1 MNSYFYNDNN
11 SVQYVIGEKSLG
23 QSEKYFSEYPSVFIL
38 MDENTEKYCL
48 NIFQKSIPDL
58 KVRGYIRIPSG
69 ESEKNLERTSLIWK
83 KLTNLDANR
92 DSLLINLGGGVITDM
107 GGFCAGTFKRG
118 IPFINVPTTLLAQVD
133 AAIGGKTGIN
143 FMSIK
148 NQIGL
153 FYDPKAVIVDPV
165 FLKTLDD
172 KYWQS
177 GFAEILKYALIMDR
191 ELWNIL
197 DMRRYSEIDNWNKI
211 ITRSAKDK
219 IDIVRY
225 DKMEKGIR
233 KNLNFGHTIGLA
245 LESLFLKKG
254 KNITH
259 GRAIAAGMICETWIS
274 SKMTEL
280 ECTNVEEIIR
290 MIDKNF
296 DRLEITEKDI
306 PELLDIMRQDKKI
319 RDGMF
324 KFSLLRR
331 LGKAVHDII
340 VEPELMEKSLSFYIN
355 EKTCD

>member
-1 MNSYFYNDNN
+1 MNLNNSTDNN
-11 SVQYVIGEKSLG
+11 QVQYLISENSLK
-23 QSEKYFSEYPSVFIL
+23 QSAKYFAAYPSIFIL
-38 MDENTEKYCL
+38 IDENTEKYCL
-48 NIFQKSIPDL
+48 NVLQKQLPEL
-58 KVRGYIRIPSG
+58 KIRGYIKIPSG
-69 ESEKNLERTSLIWK
+69 ESEKNLDRASFIWK

-118 IPFINVPTTLLAQVD
+118 IDFINIPTTLLAQVD

-148 NQIGL
+148 NQVGL
-153 FYDPKAVIVDPV
+153 FYDPKAVIVDSV

-177 GFAEILKYALIMDR
+177 GLAEIIKYALIMDR
-191 ELWNIL
+191 ELWKML
-197 DMRRYSEIDNWNKI
+197 DMRRYSEIDDWNKI

-225 DKMEKGIR
+225 DKLEKGIR

-245 LESLFLKKG
+245 LESLFLKRG

-259 GRAIAAGMICETWIS
+259 GQAIAAGMICESWIS

-280 ECTNVEEIIR
+280 ECENVEEIIK
-290 MIDKNF
+290 MIDRNF
-296 DRLEITEKDI
+296 DRLEISEKDI
-306 PELLDIMRQDKKI
+306 PEIIDIMRQDKKI
-319 RDGMF
+319 RDGLF

-331 LGKAVHDII
+331 LGKAVHDI
-340 VEPELMEKSLSFYIN
+340 VVDAELMEKSLYFYIN
-355 EKTCD
+355 DKNCD

>member
-1 MNSYFYNDNN
+1 MNSYYNTDNGA
-11 SVQYVIGEKSLG
+11 VQYFIGSDSFQQAEKL
-23 QSEKYFSEYPSVFIL
+23 FSDYPFIYIL
-38 MDENTEKYCL
+38 IDENTEKYCL
-48 NIFQKSIPDL
+48 DIL
-58 KVRGYIRIPSG
+58 KKALPGLKIRGYIKIPSG
-69 ESEKNLERTSLIWK
+69 ESEKNLERASQIWE
-83 KLTNLDANR
+83 KLTNFDANR

-118 IPFINVPTTLLAQVD
+118 ISFINIPTTLLAQVD

-153 FYDPKAVIVDPV
+153 FCDPEAVIINPV
-165 FLKTLDD
+165 FLSTLED

-197 DMRRYSEIDNWNKI
+197 DMRRYSEIDDWEKI
-211 ITRSAKDK
+211 ISRSAKDK

-245 LESLFLKKG
+245 LESFFLKKG
-254 KNITH
+254 VDITH
-259 GRAIAAGMICETWIS
+259 GQAIAAGMICETWIS
-274 SKMTEL
+274 SKMTDL
-280 ECTNVEEIIR
+280 ECVKVDEIIK

-296 DRLEITEKDI
+296 SRLEISENDI
-306 PELLDIMRQDKKI
+306 PEIIDIMRQDKKI
-319 RDGMF
+319 RDGLF
-324 KFSLLRR
+324 RFSLLRR
-331 LGKAVHDII
+331 LGKAVHDIV
-340 VEPELMEKSLSFYIN
+340 VEPELTEKSLLFYIN
-355 EKTCD
+355 NKNCD